1 MRSLTSVVFLVALSG
16 CAGRFAAEPA
26 MEGWERVQAL
36 SGDKGSP
43 AQYAGDPKIEAPVL
57 PVMAFGM
64 AYDVSLAMRSK
75 HPNWAMHEFGR
86 VTTPSGDVWVVLE
99 SQANTNDQV
108 LVIDSRQPELWMP
121 ELPYQRQSAE
131 IMIEDLSNDEA
142 VEVSLSYQNVDGEL
156 VELDYKGEP
165 PYRVQELRNGDP
177 MGRSANVSLSAWDVQ
192 HRESAFKADLSI
204 GGSSQKMEK
213 SGGFVP
219 YQWTLEQASGGLAVG
234 AYDLIT
240 GDSVDWSNGPTQSLH
255 RLEAEAASA
264 EEGVEEASEEEGAA
278 DAFSMG
284 DDDFSMDEDA
294 DSEAPAAD
302 EEAPAAEEETPA
314 AEESLGDEDL
324 LEGLDDVDAE
334 AGDELLPV
342 PPDAN
347 ELLTVEYATPPVSD
361 FTTAHYQADGSYV
374 EQEWQVHGANGRLMV
389 DQVSDIRTLSYEFI
403 VDEGWGAFELSNI
416 TVTQYGRG
424 IPTTA
429 VQFSPAL
436 PDLRKPFNGRM
447 KSNFAIDINGQRSNV
462 HGTVETWWTETGPKM
477 LVVPEGP
484 EWSEGQDMLTEI
496 SYRVPGQASVRIKRI
511 DSE

>member
-26 MEGWERVQAL
+26 MEGWERAQAL
-36 SGDKGSP
+36 PGDKGSP
-43 AQYAGDPKIEAPVL
+43 AQYAGDPKIAAPVL
-57 PVMAFGM
+57 PVMAFGT
-64 AYDVSLAMRSK
+64 AYDVSLAMRSR
-75 HPNWAMHEFGR
+75 HANWAMHEFGR
-86 VTTPSGDVWVVLE
+86 VTTPSGDIWVALE
-99 SQANTNDQV
+99 SRADTNDQV
-108 LVIDSRQPELWMP
+108 LVVDSRQPELWMP
-121 ELPYQRQSAE
+121 ELPYERQSTE

-192 HRESAFKADLSI
+192 HRESAFKATLSI
-204 GGSSQKMEK
+204 GGSTQKMEK

-219 YQWTLEQASGGLAVG
+219 YQWTLEQASGGLAVA
-234 AYDLIT
+234 AYDLIE

-255 RLEAEAASA
+255 RLEAEAAPA
-264 EEGVEEASEEEGAA
+264 EAVVEDVSEEEEEGAA
-278 DAFSMG
+278 FSMD
-284 DDDFSMDEDA
+284 DDDFSMDEEEAADA
-294 DSEAPAAD
+294 EAPAAD
-302 EEAPAAEEETPA
+302 EEAPAADEES
-314 AEESLGDEDL
+314 EESLGDEDL
-324 LEGLDDVDAE
+324 LEGFGDVA
-334 AGDELLPV
+334 DESLPV

-361 FTTAHYQADGSYV
+361 FTTAHYQKDGSHV
-374 EQEWQVHGANGRLMV
+374 EQQWQVHGANGRLIV
-389 DQVSDIRTLSYEFI
+389 DQVSDLRTLSYEFI

-416 TVTQYGRG
+416 TVTQFGRG
-424 IPTTA
+424 VPTTA

-462 HGTVETWWTETGPKM
+462 HGTVEAWWTETGPKM